1 MRLFVIAIIFIMGA
15 IFCTYKTSDLRE
27 GFDSKEECPNLL
39 IQKGKELHL
48 MYTNK
53 AKIPGVNP
61 VKFDNLEDYVEF
73 VNWQRAK
80 GIRCPIL
87 YFQQMYDAQNNVGYK
102 MIPDII
108 EKQGGLPNT
117 INSPKEQPLYDANHD
132 DKPYNDNSYAGFD
145 GEDQYVGVY
154 TPLDKNFTSTEKVS
168 GNAMD
173 VHWGGSEYSYNLV
186 NEGVYKED
194 SRVGSLGNKSK
205 KESPALQREIATRYG
220 GEINNKPL
228 NRILR

>member
-1 MRLFVIAIIFIMGA
+1 MGA
-15 IFCTYKTSDLRE
+15 IFCTYKTSELRE
-27 GFDSKEECPNLL
+27 GFDSKVECPNLL
-39 IQKGKELHL
+39 IQKGKELH
-48 MYTNK
+48 MVYTNK

-61 VKFDNLEDYVEF
+61 VKFDNLEDYIEF

-102 MIPDII
+102 MMPDII

-117 INSPKEQPLYDANHD
+117 INSPKEQPLNDANQD
-132 DKPYNDNSYAGFD
+132 DKPYNNNSYAGFD

-154 TPLDKNFTSTEKVS
+154 TPLDKKFTSTEKVS

-173 VHWGGSEYSYNLV
+173 VQWGGSEYTDKLV
-186 NEGVYKED
+186 DKGVYKED
-194 SRVGSLGNKSK
+194 SRVDPKSELGTKQ
-205 KESPALQREIATRYG
+205 SPTLQREINTRYG
-220 GEINNKPL
+220 GETNNMVKTL
-228 NRILR
+228 KTH